1 MQSKDIR
8 PETTKLFLVDS
19 DIDFANWAASH
30 LAAPGVTVS
39 RFERGEAALAAYVA
53 DRPDLVLSEAR
64 LPGMSG
70 IELLKRLRQQD
81 PNATVLLFSGMMGT
95 SAVIESMR
103 LGAYDFLRKEQL
115 PYDLRSIVESALRAV
130 DARKATL
137 ASAVAPLHSDSI
149 QETIIGRAPSMQDV
163 FKLIGRV
170 SRSDAAVM
178 ITGESGS
185 GKELVARAIHKFSP
199 RTQKEFVAINVTAI
213 PDSLLESELF
223 GHEKGAFTGA
233 MSQRMGRFEQC
244 DGGTLFLDEIG
255 DMPLTVQSK
264 LLRVLQEGEFSRVGG
279 NETIKTD
286 VRVLAATNKDL
297 EKEVADG
304 KFREDLFYR
313 LNVVRLHIPPL
324 RERREDVRMLA
335 EFFLHRMAVRKRTTQ
350 VRCSEDA
357 LAMLEAYDWP
367 GNVRELENTIQRA
380 CALSNS
386 DVLLPNDIPLGST
399 TQRGG
404 NTPISTLTRMQD
416 ALQTLL
422 QGALAIPDFE
432 LLDWTHK
439 ELKKMA
445 LRMCQQDHAK
455 ADLLLGVAPAP
466 ASSPA
471 PLSPPNNG
479 AKSPAAAAPSKVEI
493 KPEPPKVEVKSTEPK
508 SDAKTDPKAK
518 ARKVG

>member
-1 MQSKDIR
+1 MQNKDNR
-8 PETTKLFLVDS
+8 PETTRLFLVDP
-19 DIDFANWAASH
+19 DTDFANWAASH
-30 LAAPGVTVS
+30 LAAPGVTID
-39 RFERGEAALAAYVA
+39 RFEKGEAALAAYTVN
-53 DRPDLVLSEAR
+53 RPDLVLAEAR
-64 LPGMSG
+64 LPGISG

-81 PNATVLLFSGMMGT
+81 PNATVLLFTGVTST

-137 ASAVAPLHSDSI
+137 ASAAPVNSDSI
-149 QETIIGRAPSMQDV
+149 QETIIGRAPAMQDV

-178 ITGESGS
+178 VTGESGS

-199 RTQKEFVAINVTAI
+199 RTQREFVAINVTAI
-213 PDSLLESELF
+213 PDNLLESELF

-279 NETIKTD
+279 NETIRTD
-286 VRVLAATNKDL
+286 VRVLAATNKNL

-324 RERREDVRMLA
+324 RERREDVRMLT
-335 EFFLHRMAVRKRTTQ
+335 EFFLHRMAQRKRTTQ

-386 DVLLPNDIPLGST
+386 DVLLPTDIPLGSN
-399 TQRGG
+399 TQRAV
-404 NTPISTLTRMQD
+404 TPIHTLTRMHD
-416 ALQTLL
+416 ALQTLM
-422 QGALAIPDFE
+422 QGAQTIAGFE
-432 LLDWTHK
+432 LLDWTQK

-445 LRMCQQDHAK
+445 LRVCQQNQEK
-455 ADLLLGVAPAP
+455 ADLLLNGGLPAP
-466 ASSPA
+466 T
-471 PLSPPNNG
+471 G
-479 AKSPAAAAPSKVEI
+479 
-493 KPEPPKVEVKSTEPK
+493 KPESKATEPK
-508 SDAKTDPKAK
+508 ASEPKPAETKAEPKAK
-518 ARKVG
+518 ARKVS